1 MSSYNS
7 NIKKRNLKLKNI
19 TFMSPTSQ
27 TRLNMTN
34 LFSEPNK
41 IIKSNNSNSNVQLTN
56 NFYFNYKT
64 SHLITD
70 LYTNNSSKR
79 QKNYSLTSKNTQ
91 RKNINNMKNVN
102 KKNNYVKKSTS
113 NSLMLSF
120 SQFSSNLN
128 SANGS
133 KKNIKINSSNSKNYL
148 RKNTNLKNFRNKRNI
163 LENEYFSCNNS
174 TTNIIKNSIN
184 HTNKNN
190 KTHKHNFS
198 VSSEHIYNPFP
209 FSSINNIKIYY
220 NQLYR
225 RVNQKNPSNINIIN
239 NIHNDKKNNKANS
252 INSQVTSTQSSINK
266 KKTKSI
272 NSNLSNENEI
282 NTIKNIDTPEELHF
296 FYINIL
302 QNGKEVEGKFE
313 VSSSVHN

>member
-1 MSSYNS
+1 MSSHNS

-19 TFMSPTSQ
+19 TFLSPTTQ
-27 TRLNMTN
+27 NRLNMTN

-41 IIKSNNSNSNVQLTN
+41 IIKSNNSISNVQLTN
-56 NFYFNYKT
+56 NFNFNYKT

-70 LYTNNSSKR
+70 LYSNNSSKR

-91 RKNINNMKNVN
+91 RKNINNIQNIN

-113 NSLMLSF
+113 NSPMLSF

-133 KKNIKINSSNSKNYL
+133 KKNIKINPSNSKNYL
-148 RKNTNLKNFRNKRNI
+148 RKISNLKNLRNKRNA

-184 HTNKNN
+184 HANKNN
-190 KTHKHNFS
+190 KNHKHNFS
-198 VSSEHIYNPFP
+198 VSSEHIYNPFSC
-209 FSSINNIKIYY
+209 SSINNIKIYY
-220 NQLYR
+220 NQLYK

-239 NIHNDKKNNKANS
+239 NIHNNKKNNKANS

-266 KKTKSI
+266 KITKSI
-272 NSNLSNENEI
+272 NSNISNENEI
-282 NTIKNIDTPEELHF
+282 NTIKNIETPEELHF

-302 QNGKEVEGKFE
+302 QNGKEVEGRFE